1 MSASTIT
8 TVDARNQFSD
18 ILNRAAYGGEHVVL
32 TRRGK
37 AVAALIPVDHLR
49 LLEQII
55 ERLEDRIDLE
65 AALRVLDDESDEV
78 LDWDEVA
85 RDL

>member
-1 MSASTIT
+1 MSTIT

-18 ILNRAAYGGEHVVL
+18 ILNRAAYGREHVVL

-37 AVAALIPVDHLR
+37 EIAALIPMEHLQI
-49 LLEQII
+49 LEQVLAK
-55 ERLEDRIDLE
+55 LEDDLDLAE
-65 AALRVLDDESDEV
+65 ALRVLDDEGDEV
-78 LDWDEVA
+78 LEWEEVA